1 MEKIRKVSATDCSF
15 DVSSDLSITDRE
27 RKPGPPE
34 RIAGMTLG
42 IVTMNQNAPHG
53 GEVHPDGDE
62 LIYVISGKL
71 PVVGDSVP

>member
-1 MEKIRKVSATDCSF
+1 
-15 DVSSDLSITDRE
+15 
-27 RKPGPPE
+27 
-34 RIAGMTLG
+34 MTLG